1 MANISK
7 NLTIEERIEKVK
19 EFVNKNNDK
28 SLFLLRC
35 DVSKNSGINF
45 ISIFSEE
52 HVITKFI
59 ITEIEEFATF
69 IAVMTLGHEMY
80 ALFKIV

>member
-7 NLTIEERIEKVK
+7 KLTIEERIEKVK
-19 EFVNKNNDK
+19 EFVNKNND
-28 SLFLLRC
+28 LRC

-45 ISIFSEE
+45 ISIFSEK

-69 IAVMTLGHEMY
+69 IGVTALAHEMY
-80 ALFKIV
+80 ALFKID

>member
-19 EFVNKNNDK
+19 EFVNKNND
-28 SLFLLRC
+28 LRC

-45 ISIFSEE
+45 ISIFSEK
-52 HVITKFI
+52 HIITKFI

-69 IAVMTLGHEMY
+69 IGVATLEHEMY

>member
-19 EFVNKNNDK
+19 EFVNKNND
-28 SLFLLRC
+28 LRC
-35 DVSKNSGINF
+35 DVSKYVKNF
-45 ISIFSEE
+45 IYIFSEK
-52 HVITKFI
+52 HVITKSI

-69 IAVMTLGHEMY
+69 IGVTTVEHEMY
-80 ALFKIV
+80 ALFIV

>member
-19 EFVNKNNDK
+19 EFVNKNND
-28 SLFLLRC
+28 LRC
-35 DVSKNSGINF
+35 DVSKNSSINF
-45 ISIFSEE
+45 IYIFSER

-69 IAVMTLGHEMY
+69 IGVTTLAHEMY

>member
-19 EFVNKNNDK
+19 EFVNKNND
-28 SLFLLRC
+28 LRC
-35 DVSKNSGINF
+35 DVSKHSGINF
-45 ISIFSEE
+45 ICIFSEK

-69 IAVMTLGHEMY
+69 ISVTTLAHETH
-80 ALFKIV
+80 ALFKII